1 MSLLT
6 ELDALFA
13 ARLGRGAVRE
23 GLSDEGLC
31 PLSAADSASL
41 VAAFRQGLRALG
53 DAEGRPFPPSSCD
66 TRMGVPNVPDLA
78 ANWSGPKSTSSATSA

>member
-41 VAAFRQGLRALG
+41 VAAFRQGLRARARRCGGATISSIELRYADG
-53 DAEGRPFPPSSCD
+53 RAER
-66 TRMGVPNVPDLA
+66 A
-78 ANWSGPKSTSSATSA
+78 

>member
-31 PLSAADSASL
+31 PLSAGGQRFAC
-41 VAAFRQGLRALG
+41 R
-53 DAEGRPFPPSSCD
+53 
-66 TRMGVPNVPDLA
+66 GVPTGSPRA
-78 ANWSGPKSTSSATSA
+78 G